1 MTSNTASSDGLF
13 PDALGD
19 FSIGLRPIAEAAWL
33 QRGEADPAA
42 RKDPLFESR
51 RTEVWGETE
60 GSFEG
65 QGEVLALVDAVN
77 GPISASGRPPLYAAA
92 RVVAD
97 DLCLMEKRD
106 GQWRLTALSLSA
118 GTFFTARDALG
129 KSLEELHR
137 AVPGFDQRFLAR
149 VIRIFDGLRP
159 GLVLERRNWTV
170 TNTDVLFAPRSGPY
184 RARVGE
190 IAPQEAGGRLF
201 VRMERQTLRRLPR
214 TGGAVFTIRI
224 WTHSLDALRADPA
237 RLAAFAS
244 AWRTA
249 APAFAAYKGFAI
261 YAPLVEGFLRAM
273 GE

>member
-1 MTSNTASSDGLF
+1 MTSKAAPTVALF

-19 FSIGLRPIAEAAWL
+19 FSIGLRPISEAAWL
-33 QRGEADPAA
+33 QGGEADPAA
-42 RKDPLFESR
+42 RKDPLFETR
-51 RTEVWGETE
+51 RAEVWGEIE
-60 GSFEG
+60 GSREG

-77 GPISASGRPPLYAAA
+77 GPIAGSERPPLYAAA
-92 RVVAD
+92 RAVAD
-97 DLCLMEKRD
+97 DLCLMEKRQ

-129 KSLEELHR
+129 QSLEELHQ
-137 AVPGFDQRFLAR
+137 AVPGFDRRFLTR

-170 TNTDVLFAPRSGPY
+170 ANTDVLFAPRSGPY
-184 RARVGE
+184 RARVAE
-190 IAPQEAGGRLF
+190 IAPPDAGERLF
-201 VRMERQTLRRLPR
+201 IRMERQTLRRLPR

-224 WTHSLDALRADPA
+224 WTHSLAALRADPE

-261 YAPLVEGFLRAM
+261 YAPLVESFLRAM